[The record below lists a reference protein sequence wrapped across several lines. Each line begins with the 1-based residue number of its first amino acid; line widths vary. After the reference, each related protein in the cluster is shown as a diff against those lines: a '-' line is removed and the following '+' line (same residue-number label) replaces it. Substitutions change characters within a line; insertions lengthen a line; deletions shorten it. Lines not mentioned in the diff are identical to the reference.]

1 MPEEI
6 DLERFATTEALNATD
21 EQERDE
27 SIGEADFAALPADI
41 DPDFA
46 SFIAT
51 LGLQHFSASEFLVMG
66 GSNSSGA
73 CAGRN
78 HPPPR
83 SLWANIA
90 STARVLDRLRSEL
103 ALPIRLTSVYRNQPY
118 NTCIAGAGL
127 SQHMRFNAA
136 DFTVSG
142 ASPSQ
147 SAAKLLELRDAGFFH
162 GGVGLYSTFVHV
174 DTRGN
179 NATWGF

>member
-1 MPEEI
+1 MSEEI
-6 DLERFATTEALNATD
+6 NLELFATSEALNATE

-27 SIGEADFAALPADI
+27 ASDEPAFSALPAQI
-41 DPDFA
+41 DPDFV

-51 LGLQHFSASEFLVMG
+51 LGLQHFSAPEFLVMG
-66 GSNSSGA
+66 GSNASGP

-78 HPPPR
+78 QPPPR
-83 SLWANIA
+83 NLWPNIA

-103 ALPIRLTSVYRNQPY
+103 GLPIRLTSVYRNQPY

-147 SAAKLLELRDAGFFH
+147 SAAKLLELRAAGFFH
-162 GGVGLYSTFVHV
+162 GGVGLYSSFVHV
-174 DTRGN
+174 DARGN